1 MEFKGIF
8 AKGTDARDL
17 MKTAHYAFGLSIF
30 MLFWLRV
37 LARSLLQTP
46 AQTAVT
52 SLWQRK
58 LVALTHAALYLLMLL
73 QPILGWLLINA
84 EQSNTMIFGVALLP
98 QLLTPDAALA
108 ERLEELHEI
117 IATAGYV
124 LIGAHSAAALM
135 HHYYLKDATLHKM
148 LFGNKQQR

>member
-1 MEFKGIF
+1 MEFKGVY

-37 LARSLLQTP
+37 LARSMLQTLGH
-46 AQTAVT
+46 TATT
-52 SLWQRK
+52 SLWQLK
-58 LVALTHAALYLLMLL
+58 LVAVTHAALYLLMLL
-73 QPILGWLLINA
+73 QPILGCLLINA
-84 EQSNTMIFGVALLP
+84 QQSSTMIFGFALP
-98 QLLTPDAALA
+98 QLLTPDVG

-117 IATAGYV
+117 TATAGYV
-124 LIGAHSAAALM
+124 LIGFHSAAALI

-148 LFGNKQQR
+148 LFSIK